1 MSSKTDQIFSSNNS
15 LKRSAS
21 SPLMNNLTSDDENI
35 GDNDD
40 DSVDSSDEIENILQ
54 TFGKN
59 DFSTSSIDYYDSRR
73 YEIIFE
79 LTNIEKQF
87 DELKNLLYEES
98 ILLIDRKLIAI
109 QNGEAPEYQDE
120 LKKLYDDMKIQLEIA
135 KQRRQI
141 ELQALENVTQS
152 ELLSLEQTFE
162 NDKLLL
168 YEEMR
173 TEIEDQITELETL
186 KQQTQLCTHI
196 LQELLSNERHSSSI
210 SSAKRRFDSSNS
222 MKINHKKRRLN
233 PSMKHVDK
241 DSLAMFYQLSDVNIL
256 EDWAI
261 IQSSLQDSSSIDS
274 DQSDKLSNND
284 EDSESEP
291 NQLVFMS
298 NSDYLHEEQI

>member
-274 DQSDKLSNND
+274 DQSDKSSNND

>member
-35 GDNDD
+35 GDNED